1 MTGQRPSTGA
11 STVAKQ
17 FVLGG
22 EVGPPEEG
30 TVWSAKGRVRAE
42 DKITDRTSVK
52 NRVAL
57 HVPMRAPQDLLDMFH
72 DQEYNLSQQ
81 IIAGEGGLKNVEQA
95 MARSRDRRGFF
106 NTWME
111 PSGHVIHL
119 TTESLY
125 TKHIGEARGER
136 GGGAAAD
143 ASAFATLVPSN
154 RKKRRGRASSEESS
168 AGEVGDMSMAK
179 EAAQK
184 EEDVYAAH
192 GEGLD
197 ATYSLK
203 VLPDHGG
210 EQFRQTL
217 ARVKQQ
223 PFYRMDGTLTY
234 QVQLV
239 SMCEVDGSPYAEP
252 REHASPQP
260 ALPRSAQSTPMR
272 IQRGTEINLSKLLGA
287 PSSPSPLQHA
297 NSETS
302 SSTLLL
308 STPSSPHSRSD
319 KGKSVMEQWSD
330 VDMVEE
336 GSSTGAADPLMPP
349 SSPTPQPKEKKEKK
363 EKEKKD
369 AKKARN

>member
-1 MTGQRPSTGA
+1 MAAAYFEARNERGVYSKLIAALEADPSHSLADPECMKNVVLWKHDRTETIDWCEHSEETGNL
-11 STVAKQ
+11 VAKQ

-184 EEDVYAAH
+184 EEDVYAGGHAQYVPFLVFPSLH
-192 GEGLD
+192 TGLD
-197 ATYSLK
+197 
-203 VLPDHGG
+203 
-210 EQFRQTL
+210 
-217 ARVKQQ
+217 
-223 PFYRMDGTLTY
+223 
-234 QVQLV
+234 
-239 SMCEVDGSPYAEP
+239 
-252 REHASPQP
+252 
-260 ALPRSAQSTPMR
+260 SA
-272 IQRGTEINLSKLLGA
+272 
-287 PSSPSPLQHA
+287 
-297 NSETS
+297 
-302 SSTLLL
+302 
-308 STPSSPHSRSD
+308 
-319 KGKSVMEQWSD
+319 W
-330 VDMVEE
+330 
-336 GSSTGAADPLMPP
+336 
-349 SSPTPQPKEKKEKK
+349 
-363 EKEKKD
+363 
-369 AKKARN
+369 